1 MKIIFCI
8 CPSVNPGEE
17 EEKPVACSLN
27 SIRLGKPASGAD
39 AAAAAACLPARPPAC
54 LMPSFLQLKKVSLIC
69 AINWQRESFV

>member
-39 AAAAAACLPARPPAC
+39 AAAAAACLPARPPAR
-54 LMPSFLQLKKVSLIC
+54 LFDAQFFTAKKSLLDLR
-69 AINWQRESFV
+69 N